1 MTSKPTSLASLLASL
16 KEKLPA
22 LHAALLDQAE
32 GALAVIHL
40 PAEAVLIHQGDAA
53 TAMYVLAQGKLRA
66 TAKRDDGSE
75 FVLSEF
81 GPGEVA
87 GEMALLTG
95 GGVYSATVSAA
106 GDAVVVKVPA
116 QTFDRIGHSAPEA
129 IAQMSEGIR
138 QRIARDQLA
147 TSLSRLF
154 GPMSQTALNYVESQ
168 IQWVRLRAG
177 EKLFEVGDVSQDL
190 YFVVSGRLRAIA
202 GDGSILSEIA
212 RGESIGEVA
221 LLTGEPRSATIL
233 AVRDSDLVRLSKQVF
248 DLIIEKYPKVMQAI
262 AQVVVR
268 RLRTKEKSEHTL
280 GRPGVCLAVLGI
292 GGNPLLPGFT
302 QRLVKAFERIGPTLH
317 LSSERVDQ
325 ALNRPRIS
333 NSEKESA
340 GGIRLN
346 AWLDDQE
353 SNYRFILYETEAKD
367 SEWTR
372 RCLRQA
378 DEILLVAEASG
389 LPPAQRLESVL
400 IHEAASAPNARQTLL
415 LLHPGGQQIPSGTDS
430 WFIGRTLHRHFHLR
444 LDADSDFNR
453 VARCLAGTAVG
464 LAFGGGGARGLAH
477 IGVIRAFEESG
488 LPVDMIGGTS
498 MGAVIS
504 AALGM
509 GLGWTDI
516 LEISRTGWLKYKPHK
531 EYTLPMVSL
540 IRTRVLDRWAKD
552 VYGTTLIEDLWL
564 SFFCVSCN
572 LTASQMVVL
581 DRGPL
586 WNAVRASSALPGIF
600 VPVMRDGSVFVD
612 GAVVNNLPGDLMRK
626 RACQTVMVVD
636 VGSERGFS
644 FDVAEFPSPWQLFWS
659 YFLPFVK
666 KVDVPNIG
674 ALLLRTTEVSSNQ
687 RAVEVKRDADVCLRP
702 PIDKFGILDFESIDQ
717 IVEAGYRYTMERLES
732 MKQDQKFSKLFIS

>member
-1 MTSKPTSLASLLASL
+1 MDQAASLPSLLVSL

-22 LHAALLDQAE
+22 LHAALLAE
-32 GALAVIHL
+32 SEGTLAVIHL
-40 PAEAVLIHQGDAA
+40 SAGESLIRQGENA
-53 TAMYVLAQGKLRA
+53 TAMYILAQGTLCA
-66 TAKRDDGSE
+66 TAQREDGSE

-95 GGVYSATVSAA
+95 GGVYSASVSATGA
-106 GDAVVVKVPA
+106 AVVVKVSA
-116 QTFDRIGHSAPEA
+116 EAFERIGQRAPEA

-154 GPMSQTALNYVESQ
+154 GPMSQTALKYVESQ
-168 IQWVRLRAG
+168 VQWVRLRAG
-177 EKLFEVGDVSQDL
+177 EELFEIGGVSQDL

-202 GDGSILSEIA
+202 ADGAILSEIA

-233 AVRDSDLVRLSKQVF
+233 AVRDSDLVRLSKEVF
-248 DLIIEKYPKVMQAI
+248 DQIIEKYPKVMQAI

-268 RLRTKEKSEHTL
+268 RLRTKEKSDHGPART
-280 GRPGVCLAVLGI
+280 GICLAVLAI
-292 GGNPLLPGFT
+292 GGQPLPPGFT
-302 QRLVKAFERIGPTLH
+302 QRLVKAFERIGPALH
-317 LSSERVDQ
+317 LCAQRVDQ
-325 ALNRPRIS
+325 ALNRPRIA
-333 NSEKESA
+333 NSGQESA

-346 AWLDDQE
+346 AWLGDQE
-353 SNYRFILYETEAKD
+353 SNYRFIVYETESKD
-367 SEWTR
+367 CEWTR

-378 DEILLVAEASG
+378 DEILLVAQASG
-389 LPPAQRLESVL
+389 HPAAQGLETTL
-400 IHEAASAPNARQTLL
+400 IQEATSAPNARQTLL
-415 LLHPGGQQIPSGTDS
+415 LLHPSGQKIPSTTDA
-430 WFIGRTLHRHFHLR
+430 WLAGRAVHRHFHLR
-444 LDADSDFNR
+444 EDGEGDFQR
-453 VARCLAGTAVG
+453 VARCLAGTATG
-464 LAFGGGGARGLAH
+464 LVFGGGGARGLAH
-477 IGVIRAFEESG
+477 IGVIRAFAEAG

-504 AALGM
+504 AAFGM
-509 GLGWTDI
+509 GLDWKEI

-540 IRTRVLDRWAKD
+540 IRSRVLDRWAKD
-552 VYGTTLIEDLWL
+552 VYGNTNIEDLWL
-564 SFFCVSCN
+564 SFFCVACN
-572 LTASQMVVL
+572 LTASEMVLL

-586 WNAVRASSALPGIF
+586 WKAVRASSALPGIF
-600 VPVMRDGSVFVD
+600 VPVMHDGSVFVD

-626 RACQTVMVVD
+626 RACQTVIVVD

-644 FDVAEFPSPWQLFWS
+644 FGVAEFPSPWQLFWS

-666 KVDVPNIG
+666 KVDVPNIA

-687 RAVEVKRDADVCLRP
+687 KAVEVKRDADVCLRP

-717 IVEAGYRYTMERLES
+717 IVETGYRYTLERLAS
-732 MKQDQKFSKLFIS
+732 MNDDTRFSKLFAS

>member
-1 MTSKPTSLASLLASL
+1 MTDQPAQLAALLSSL
-16 KEKLPA
+16 KDKLPA
-22 LHAALLDQAE
+22 LYAALLDQAE
-32 GALAVIHL
+32 GALPVIPL
-40 PAEAVLIHQGDAA
+40 LAGEVLMHQDDTA
-53 TAMYVLAQGKLRA
+53 TAMYVLAQGRLRA
-66 TAKRDDGSE
+66 TAKADDGSE

-81 GPGEVA
+81 GPGAVA

-95 GGVYSATVSAA
+95 GGVYSASVSASEA
-106 GDAVVVKVPA
+106 SVVVKVSA
-116 QTFDRIGHSAPEA
+116 DIFDRIGHAAPEA

-147 TSLSRLF
+147 ASLSRLF
-154 GPMSQTALNYVESQ
+154 GPMSQTALGYVESQ
-168 IQWVRLRAG
+168 VQWVRLRAG
-177 EKLFEVGDVSQDL
+177 EKLFEMGDVSQDL

-202 GDGSILSEIA
+202 GDGTIMSEIS

-248 DLIIEKYPKVMQAI
+248 DQIIEKYPKVMQAI

-268 RLRTKEKSEHTL
+268 RLRTKERSDHTL
-280 GRPGVCLAVLGI
+280 TRSVLCLAVLGI
-292 GGNPLLPGFT
+292 GGNPPPPGFT
-302 QRLVKAFERIGPTLH
+302 QRLVKAFEKIGPALH

-325 ALNRPRIS
+325 ALNRPRIA

-353 SNYRFILYETEAKD
+353 SSYRFILYETELKD

-378 DEILLVAEASG
+378 DEILLVAQASG
-389 LPPAQRLESVL
+389 HSAVQGLEDAL
-400 IHEAASAPNARQTLL
+400 IHGASSAPNARQNLL
-415 LLHPGGQQIPSGTDS
+415 LLHPNGQQIPSGTDS
-430 WFIGRTLHRHFHLR
+430 WFTGRTLHRHFHLR
-444 LDADSDFNR
+444 LDGDSDFNR

-464 LAFGGGGARGLAH
+464 LVFGGGGARGLAH
-477 IGVIRAFEESG
+477 IGVIRALDEAG

-540 IRTRVLDRWAKD
+540 IRSRVLDRWAQD

-572 LTASQMVVL
+572 LTASEMVVL

-586 WNAVRASSALPGIF
+586 WKAVRASAALPGIF

-612 GAVVNNLPGDLMRK
+612 GAIVNNLPGDLMRK

-644 FDVAEFPSPWQLFWS
+644 FAVAEFPSPWQLFWS

-666 KVDVPNIG
+666 KVDVPNIA

-732 MKQDQKFSKLFIS
+732 MKHDPRLSKLFIS